1 MEADYLVLPWVM
13 TIMRWDQVNSSAD
26 RINGLLFATNTSYFA
41 PYDSSRDR
49 FTPGVQFLIHANI
62 KLSFEYQIRP
72 QQFVT
77 LGSLPN
83 GNPVAIN
90 PFRVNTA
97 LTALE
102 FVY

>member
-1 MEADYLVLPWVM
+1 MA
-13 TIMRWDQVNSSAD
+13 IMRWDQVNSSAD
-26 RINGLLFATNTSYFA
+26 RINGLAFATNTPYFA
-41 PYDSSRDR
+41 PYNSSRDR
-49 FTPGVQFLIHANI
+49 FTPGVQFLIRANI
-62 KLSFEYQIRP
+62 KASFEYQIRP

-83 GNPVAIN
+83 GNPVASN

-97 LTALE
+97 VIALE